1 MADEME
7 WEGNSKVRNKDEEE
21 RHGRGAG
28 YERLATYMNCAACH

>member
-21 RHGRGAG
+21 RHGRGG
-28 YERLATYMNCAACH
+28 GTNGLPHT